1 MPDPSTR
8 PAPSVLDS
16 LLRTDFASFVRA
28 SFFELAPGLE
38 LKWAPYLDVVCD
50 RLAAVA
56 AGDCRRL
63 IITLP
68 PRHMK
73 SICVSV
79 ALPAFVLGHN
89 PRSQIMA
96 VSYGQELANSL
107 AQDTRTV
114 MLSPFYQRIFETRLA
129 SPRQALKLL
138 KTTEG
143 GLRRATSTMGVA
155 TGVGSDLL
163 IFDDP
168 QKPVDA
174 LSLAVRT
181 AVNQTYSNTFHSRA
195 NDPLKNRIVVVM
207 QRLHEDDFV
216 GHLLGLPGNWEVLN
230 FPAIAEADERHRF
243 KAGGGRLVT
252 TRKEGDALN
261 PARMPLG
268 VLNETR
274 LTIGEAQ
281 WASQYQQRPAP
292 AGGGMVKEAWF
303 RRFSP
308 SDVPEHWDSVFQSWD
323 TANTMAE
330 WSAFSVCTTWGVR
343 GKSVYLLDVYR
354 ARLLYP
360 DLKQKVVELAAR
372 FSASR
377 IIIEDNAS
385 GTPLIQDLRRDN
397 QRGVEAFKPDGDKEM
412 RMAAQ
417 AALIEQGAVFIPK
430 EAPWLAEFLHEL
442 VMFPNAKYRDQVDS
456 TSQAL
461 RCWSAPPVKGAAYLE
476 IAREYNRANGAG

>member
-1 MPDPSTR
+1 MSDPSTQLALPPLDR
-8 PAPSVLDS
+8 VL
-16 LLRTDFASFVRA
+16 RADFASFVRA
-28 SFFELAPGLE
+28 SFYELAPGLE
-38 LKWAPYLDVVCD
+38 LKWGGYLDLVCSK
-50 RLAAVA
+50 LAAVA
-56 AGDCRRL
+56 SGDCRRL
-63 IITLP
+63 IITMP

-107 AQDTRTV
+107 ANDTRTV
-114 MLSPFYQRIFETRLA
+114 MQSGFYQRIFETRLA

-138 KTTEG
+138 KTTDG
-143 GLRRATSTMGVA
+143 GLRRATSMRGVA

-174 LSLAVRT
+174 LSQAVRT

-216 GHLLGLPGNWEVLN
+216 GHLLGLPGEWDVLN
-230 FPAIAEADERHRF
+230 LPAISEVTGYHSIPTA
-243 KAGGGRLVT
+243 AGPIRYYV
-252 TRKEGDALN
+252 RKGEPLN
-261 PARMPLG
+261 AARMPLS

-292 AGGGMVKEAWF
+292 AGGGMVKEIWF

-323 TANTMAE
+323 TASTMAE
-330 WSAFSVCTTWGVR
+330 WSAYSVCTTWGVR

-360 DLKQKVVELAAR
+360 DLKKKVVELAAR
-372 FSASR
+372 FGASR

-417 AALIEQGAVFIPK
+417 AALIEQGAVYLPR

-461 RCWSAPPVKGAAYLE
+461 RSWSAPAVKGAAYLE
-476 IAREYNRANGAG
+476 IAREYNAANGSS